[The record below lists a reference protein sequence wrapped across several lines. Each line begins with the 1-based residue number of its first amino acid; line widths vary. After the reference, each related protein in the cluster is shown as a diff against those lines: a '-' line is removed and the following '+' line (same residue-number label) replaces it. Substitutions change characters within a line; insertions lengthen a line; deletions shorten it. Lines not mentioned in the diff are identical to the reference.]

1 MRSMKVPEKKALP
14 RTDRVRR
21 RSAFRRIQSEGR
33 RVHTQHFVLI
43 QRASEAGRQRLG
55 ITVTKKIGNAV
66 ARNRVKRLVREAF
79 RQNRPWFTPN
89 VDIVFIAKRGAPSL
103 GLADVLRELQKA
115 QKSIARAGKQALER
129 NERLR
134 AGEVDAR

>member
-1 MRSMKVPEKKALP
+1 MTVPEKKALP

-43 QRASEAGRQRLG
+43 QRASEAGRRRLG

-66 ARNRVKRLVREAF
+66 ARNRVKRVVREAF
-79 RQNRPWFTPN
+79 RLHRELFTPD
-89 VDIVFIAKRGAPSL
+89 VDIVFIAKRGAPTL
-103 GLADVLRELQKA
+103 GLAEVLQQLHKA
-115 QKSIARAGKQALER
+115 KKSITRAGKQALKR
-129 NERLR
+129 NDRLR
-134 AGEVDAR
+134 EREVDAR

>member
-1 MRSMKVPEKKALP
+1 MTVPEKKALP

-43 QRASEAGRQRLG
+43 QRASEAGRRRLG

-66 ARNRVKRLVREAF
+66 ARNRVKRVVREAF
-79 RQNRPWFTPN
+79 RLHRELFTPD
-89 VDIVFIAKRGAPSL
+89 VDIVFIAKRGAPTL
-103 GLADVLRELQKA
+103 GLSDVLQQLHKA
-115 QKSIARAGKQALER
+115 KKSIARAGKQALKR
-129 NERLR
+129 NDRLR
-134 AGEVDAR
+134 EREVDAR